1 MNKEEF
7 VSNVE
12 RCRPTLLYMART
24 MVRESDCE
32 DAVQSAILSAWEHLP
47 QLRDERAFDA
57 WLRQIL
63 LNRCRQIQRGYKR
76 EKELHAALEK
86 DEPEGDA
93 DDCGLGEALAKMGDE
108 QRRLIELHHMQGY
121 TLREMSAVMGK
132 PEAVLKMRLSR
143 ARKRLRVFLLSLL
156 LLILLA
162 AAAVGTGMLDV
173 DWFLKNRRA
182 EPAAIENPIT
192 PETVDIEYSGELLE
206 VTVSDAVWDQ
216 ETLTLSFVYSI
227 AGKDAQALTVHSG
240 NIGVDGL
247 RFDHIWTDEG
257 IVPIRDWADGKPV
270 HLFSVDGWRLGGVN
284 LTGST
289 DYLPDGLGETFMAA
303 LFLDWLA
310 PDRYESLLDEDDRL
324 AFEAGILLKDYR
336 TGELLEAQTMTIRI
350 GAPTPQAWRK
360 MYEAYD
366 R

>member
-1 MNKEEF
+1 MDKEEF
-7 VSNVE
+7 VSRVE
-12 RCRPTLLYMART
+12 RCRPALLYMART

-32 DAVQSAILSAWEHLP
+32 DAVQGAILSAWEHLP

-57 WLRQIL
+57 WIRQIL

-76 EKELHAALEK
+76 EKDLHAALGN
-86 DEPEGDA
+86 DESAEDV
-93 DDCGLGEALAKMGDE
+93 DDCGLSEALAKMGDE
-108 QRRLIELHHMQGY
+108 QRKLIELHHLQGY
-121 TLREMSAVMGK
+121 TLREISAVMGK
-132 PEAVLKMRLSR
+132 SEDVLKMRLSR
-143 ARKRLRVFLLSLL
+143 ARKCLRVFLLSLL

-182 EPAAIENPIT
+182 EPAVIENPLT
-192 PETVDIEYSGELLE
+192 PETMDIEYLGELLE

-216 ETLTLSFVYSI
+216 ETLSLSFVYSI
-227 AGKDAQALTVHSG
+227 AGKDVQALTVHSG

-247 RFDHIWTDEG
+247 RFDYIWTDEG
-257 IVPIRDWADGKPV
+257 IMPVLAWADGRPV
-270 HLFSVDGWRLGGVN
+270 HLFSVDGWRLGGAH

-289 DYLPDGLGETFMAA
+289 DYLPDGLGETFMAE
-303 LFLDWLA
+303 LFLDWIA
-310 PDRYESLLDEDDRL
+310 PERYESLLDEEGRL
-324 AFEAGILLKDYR
+324 AFETEIMLVDYA
-336 TGELLEAQTMTIRI
+336 TGETLEAENLTVRI
-350 GAPTPQAWRK
+350 DAPPLQVWRE